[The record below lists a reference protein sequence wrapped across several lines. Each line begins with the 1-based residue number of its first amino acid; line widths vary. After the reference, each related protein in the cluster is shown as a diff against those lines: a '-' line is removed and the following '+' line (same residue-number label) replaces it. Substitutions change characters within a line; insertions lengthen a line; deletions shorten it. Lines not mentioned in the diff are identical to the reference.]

1 VLQKN
6 FKRVMG
12 THFGNTILVD
22 HNLIKTM
29 QNPINNVLLVEK
41 WNGKKEVSLNYLI
54 IVVLP

>member
-1 VLQKN
+1 
-6 FKRVMG
+6 MG